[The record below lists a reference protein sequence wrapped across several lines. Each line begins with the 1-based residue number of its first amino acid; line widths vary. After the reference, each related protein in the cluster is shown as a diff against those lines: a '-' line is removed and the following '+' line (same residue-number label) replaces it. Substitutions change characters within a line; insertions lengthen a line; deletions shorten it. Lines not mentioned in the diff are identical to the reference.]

1 MSDCGGRGRIPQL
14 TVIIGL
20 PTEAQETVK
29 FVCKDGAL
37 DRSNRVMSEI
47 AETESRPIPK
57 RDDFRDKDLR
67 GKGLAHKDLADK
79 RAFAQVEKWMAMIR
93 ELDYERPG
101 AKFGG

>member
-29 FVCKDGAL
+29 FVCKDHAL

-57 RDDFRDKDLR
+57 QDGFRAKDL
-67 GKGLAHKDLADK
+67 LDK
-79 RAFAQVEKWMAMIR
+79 QAFAQVEKWMAMIR

-101 AKFGG
+101 QAKFRG